1 MFDAKADKDTDAVV
15 GNLYQAVAGGGYEDS
30 GIAPA
35 DKADVT
41 EVNALIN
48 PLQISQAINMTA
60 AASGSN
66 GIKVLND
73 DNINFGT
80 GDFTLVWRGS
90 LPDWTPGSTQN
101 LLAKQGGSP
110 SYQGFAFQLLSDT
123 TFRMQLIENNATAA
137 STNLFSTES
146 IVATDGTIVSVV
158 IVIDISSDSAYFYV
172 NGILFGDALSLGGYQ
187 RDVSNTGIFYLL
199 GTDGVRTASNTQFAA
214 LYNRALSADDVA
226 YLYKNGIHPAD
237 MWGSQTN
244 QISNPDLETN
254 DTGWTA
260 SNSLGGATYSA
271 GRNTTNPITGSGDYK
286 IAVTSPG
293 TSTVYPL
300 IDIDYSD
307 TPTLK
312 NKTAKLSFDY
322 KVNSGSCNV
331 FARHGAAGDYFI
343 PSAFQLTGTGSYTV
357 DVLLDDSDDNDQTF
371 LRLQFDGT
379 KSFDC
384 QFDNISVKQVG
395 ATAAYLP
402 ENIQPVPGQ
411 WLDASSNKL
420 HALMPAAGC
429 TLMRPKNTFRYEYIL
444 TWTASAA
451 AQPICGSTQDPVTT
465 DDHFIERIIT
475 ENQEETNL
483 QNVSIGDESDGAR
496 YMASA
501 TPGTL
506 NTPTKQT
513 VAAATPDGTNY
524 QLLATPAAT
533 ATMTVKFIIEG
544 IIL

>member
-110 SYQGFAFQLLSDT
+110 SYQGFALQLLSDT